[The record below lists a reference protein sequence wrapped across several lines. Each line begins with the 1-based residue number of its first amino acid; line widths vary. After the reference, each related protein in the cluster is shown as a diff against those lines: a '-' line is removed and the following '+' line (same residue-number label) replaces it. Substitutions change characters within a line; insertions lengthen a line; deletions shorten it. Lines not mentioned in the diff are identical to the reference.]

1 MTAESMPRDEDS
13 LMQINWQYLR

>member
-1 MTAESMPRDEDS
+1 MPRDEDS